1 MESSLQLRLEASRE
15 SWKDEEAAE
24 RQRGSF
30 EERWGDEE
38 GAESSLHGRLE
49 ASKER
54 RRDEEAAEMQEP
66 SRIHGEM
73 RRGQRVGY
81 MGD

>member
-1 MESSLQLRLEASRE
+1 MVEM
-15 SWKDEEAAE
+15 
-24 RQRGSF
+24 QRVAF
-30 EERWGDEE
+30 NERWRDDE

-49 ASKER
+49 ASKESW
-54 RRDEEAAEMQEP
+54 RDEEAAERQEP

>member
-1 MESSLQLRLEASRE
+1 M
-15 SWKDEEAAE
+15 K
-24 RQRGSF
+24 RGAF

-49 ASKER
+49 ASRESW
-54 RRDEEAAEMQEP
+54 RDEEVAERQEP

-73 RRGQRVGY
+73 RRRRRVAY
-81 MGD
+81 KGD